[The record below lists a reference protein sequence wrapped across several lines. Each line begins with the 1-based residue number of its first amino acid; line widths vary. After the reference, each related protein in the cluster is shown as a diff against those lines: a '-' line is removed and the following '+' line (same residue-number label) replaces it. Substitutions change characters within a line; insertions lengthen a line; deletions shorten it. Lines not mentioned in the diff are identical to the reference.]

1 MPQTAMSAA
10 LSKAFAKLPVEP
22 SPAKPAL
29 ADTAQTPSAF
39 RATEP
44 RAGIDATPPKRPV
57 GRATATGSKPK
68 RALHRTASPTTE
80 RKAKERKANPT
91 RATPEAGPTPAK
103 TRAFGFGRRPR
114 VERDPE
120 TIIELIELDASKQD
134 LAELLEI
141 APQSVMGT
149 LRKLGPAVLAAW
161 NAKHPSARRQVVMKV
176 GANGPGQIVIR
187 YAEALSNPVS
197 LLRAARVLEILA
209 ETREADSPG
218 ALNDELG
225 EEMDS
230 SASALHE
237 SLSAVADDVAANGP
251 SGSDPSGD
259 PSDSRLI
266 WRDVANRCKAD
277 RRSPWRRLDAADDE
291 SIATMLRAN
300 QSVVGMISV
309 LGVEWQVLMNHIQ
322 SAPELEALWNA
333 RPKTP
338 IDETFEWRLRED
350 AADEWLRSP
359 EAWAAANGAPSFD
372 SRGAARTRPIAA
384 RSDGVLAEFEIEA
397 VDRVRVAFLYRDA
410 DGKAEGDGSDAK
422 TAPNALAPTASTLR
436 EAACRLRALASD
448 LRAREG

>member
-1 MPQTAMSAA
+1 MPQTAMRAA
-10 LSKAFAKLPVEP
+10 LFKAFAKLPVEP

-44 RAGIDATPPKRPV
+44 RARIDAMPPKRPV

-149 LRKLGPAVLAAW
+149 LRTLGPAVLAAW

-187 YAEALSNPVS
+187 YAEALFNPVS

-209 ETREADSPG
+209 ETREADSPSLAG
-218 ALNDELG
+218 DEREG
-225 EEMDS
+225 MGS

-237 SLSAVADDVAANGP
+237 SPSAVAANGS
-251 SGSDPSGD
+251 SGNDPSGD
-259 PSDSRLI
+259 ASDSRLDSRLI

-300 QSVVGMISV
+300 QSVVGMTNV
-309 LGVEWQVLMNHIQ
+309 LGVEWPVLMNHIHA
-322 SAPELEALWNA
+322 SPELEALWNA
-333 RPKTP
+333 RPKSP
-338 IDETFEWRLRED
+338 IDEAFEWRLRED

-372 SRGAARTRPIAA
+372 SRGAARTRPVAA

-397 VDRVRVAFLYRDA
+397 ADRVRVAFLYRN
-410 DGKAEGDGSDAK
+410 AEGAGSDAK
-422 TAPNALAPTASTLR
+422 TAPNALAPSTSTLR
-436 EAACRLRALASD
+436 EAVRRLRALASE
-448 LRAREG
+448 LRAQRG